1 MARIKKLEGTMGAM
15 KMDMPD
21 KESLKVMK
29 DNKGYIYIGQL
40 NKLRKY
46 HGFGIEKSEDGN
58 VYVGSWVDNRP
69 SGKGWLLSEGGDAYR
84 GDISDGAAHG
94 HGT

>member
-46 HGFGIEKSEDGN
+46 HGFGIEKSE
-58 VYVGSWVDNRP
+58 
-69 SGKGWLLSEGGDAYR
+69 
-84 GDISDGAAHG
+84 
-94 HGT
+94 